1 MAQQTI
7 KFTIRQDGT
16 VTEEVMGVVG
26 NDCENLTKRIEERL
40 GVVERV
46 EHKPEYYQQKQ
57 TTEENVSHHMH
68 QNENKR
74 TSLFD

>member
-7 KFTIRQDGT
+7 KFTVKQDGT
-16 VTEEVMGVVG
+16 VTEEVIGVVG

-46 EHKPEYYQQKQ
+46 EHKPEYYEQKQ
-57 TTEENVSHHMH
+57 TTEDQVTLHMH
-68 QNENKR
+68 KDAN
-74 TSLFD
+74 

>member
-16 VTEEVMGVVG
+16 ITEEVMGVVG

-46 EHKPEYYQQKQ
+46 EHTPEYYEQKQ
-57 TTEENVSHHMH
+57 TTEENVSLHMH
-68 QNENKR
+68 QN
-74 TSLFD
+74 

>member
-7 KFTIRQDGT
+7 KFTVRQDGT

-46 EHKPEYYQQKQ
+46 EYKPEYYEQKQ
-57 TTEENVSHHMH
+57 TTEENVSLHMH
-68 QNENKR
+68 QN
-74 TSLFD
+74 

>member
-1 MAQQTI
+1 MPQQTI
-7 KFTIRQDGT
+7 KFTIRQDCT

-46 EHKPEYYQQKQ
+46 EHKPEYYEQKQ
-57 TTEENVSHHMH
+57 TSEENVSLHMH
-68 QNENKR
+68 QDQN
-74 TSLFD
+74 

>member
-26 NDCENLTKRIEERL
+26 TDCENLTKRIEERL

-46 EHKPEYYQQKQ
+46 ERKPEYYQQKQ
-57 TTEENVSHHMH
+57 TTEENVSLHMH
-68 QNENKR
+68 K
-74 TSLFD
+74 D

>member
-1 MAQQTI
+1 MAQQSI

-26 NDCENLTKRIEERL
+26 TDCENLTKRIEERL

-46 EHKPEYYQQKQ
+46 ERKPEYYQQKQ
-57 TTEENVSHHMH
+57 TTEENVSLHMH
-68 QNENKR
+68 QDQN
-74 TSLFD
+74 

>member
-1 MAQQTI
+1 MAQQETI

-26 NDCENLTKRIEERL
+26 NDCQNLTKRIEERL

-46 EHKPEYYQQKQ
+46 EYKPEYYEQKQ
-57 TTEENVSHHMH
+57 TTEEDVTLQHH
-68 QNENKR
+68 Q
-74 TSLFD
+74 D

>member
-1 MAQQTI
+1 MPQQTI

-26 NDCENLTKRIEERL
+26 TDCENLTKRIEERL

-46 EHKPEYYQQKQ
+46 EHKAEYYEQKQ
-57 TTEENVSHHMH
+57 TTEENVSLHMH
-68 QNENKR
+68 K
-74 TSLFD
+74 D

>member
-26 NDCENLTKRIEERL
+26 NECENLTKRVEERL
-40 GVVERV
+40 GVVEKV
-46 EHKPEYYQQKQ
+46 NHKPEYYEQKQ
-57 TTEENVSHHMH
+57 TTQEDVSLHMH
-68 QNENKR
+68 
-74 TSLFD
+74 

>member
-7 KFTIRQDGT
+7 KFTVKQDGT
-16 VTEEVMGVVG
+16 VTEEVIGVIG

-46 EHKPEYYQQKQ
+46 AHKPEYYEQKQ
-57 TTEENVSHHMH
+57 TTEEDVTLHMH
-68 QNENKR
+68 K
-74 TSLFD
+74 D

>member
-26 NDCENLTKRIEERL
+26 NDCENRTKRIEERL
-40 GVVERV
+40 GVVERG
-46 EHKPEYYQQKQ
+46 EHKPEYYEQKQ
-57 TTEENVSHHMH
+57 SVDVEQPLS
-68 QNENKR
+68 KWR
-74 TSLFD
+74 